1 MNLLM
6 NITLNNKKQKKKTK
20 KQDEPEVGA
29 PLDKQGGRWFLHS
42 RID

>member
-1 MNLLM
+1 MDKSKN
-6 NITLNNKKQKKKTK
+6 
-20 KQDEPEVGA
+20 QDKPEVGA

>member
-1 MNLLM
+1 MNKNM
-6 NITLNNKKQKKKTK
+6 DKNNN
-20 KQDEPEVGA
+20 QDEPEEGA